1 MTLPNQLLTVFVDMT
16 APRRGIF
23 RGPEKGVIRR
33 RTIVHAAGRTYQ
45 QKLLKKNGRR
55 GKSEDGSVRVG

>member
-1 MTLPNQLLTVFVDMT
+1 VDMT